1 MPEQEKL
8 NVSSHSYM
16 RPDPTF
22 SPFISC
28 KGSLSKQC
36 AVKTLNSPVHVVCSL
51 WAPYLEQRHCSL
63 HIFYCL
69 DLENLG
75 NAFPLCVFNFGLA
88 VHRIYVVLEQKKK
101 IIVLFLRQDGLTLK
115 PWSACNSCR
124 PDWTGIKGVKGVYHH
139 TSLNKNSE
147 LLNFETF
154 PC

>member
-1 MPEQEKL
+1 
-8 NVSSHSYM
+8 M

-51 WAPYLEQRHCSL
+51 WAPLPGAKALFASHFLLLRLRKPWQRFSSLCFQLWPSCASYLCGFR
-63 HIFYCL
+63 
-69 DLENLG
+69 
-75 NAFPLCVFNFGLA
+75 A
-88 VHRIYVVLEQKKK
+88 KKK
-101 IIVLFLRQDGLTLK
+101 NYCLFLRQDGLTLK